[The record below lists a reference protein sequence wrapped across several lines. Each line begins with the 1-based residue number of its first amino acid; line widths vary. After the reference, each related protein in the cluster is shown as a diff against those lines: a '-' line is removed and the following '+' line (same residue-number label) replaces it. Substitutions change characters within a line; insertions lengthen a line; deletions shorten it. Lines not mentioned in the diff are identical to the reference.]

1 MNWYGAG
8 DGDGEG
14 DPEFPYK
21 AVAEHVF
28 DEQLTLE
35 RIPVVLAVCLSLAIT
50 VIQPKIQKQIA
61 TTTATI
67 TPILVLISP

>member
-1 MNWYGAG
+1 VNWYGT
-8 DGDGEG
+8 GDGEG
-14 DPEFPYK
+14 DGTPEPPYK
-21 AVAEHVF
+21 AVAEHTL

-35 RIPVVLAVCLSLAIT
+35 RIPVVLDVCLSLAVT

-61 TTTATI
+61 TITATN